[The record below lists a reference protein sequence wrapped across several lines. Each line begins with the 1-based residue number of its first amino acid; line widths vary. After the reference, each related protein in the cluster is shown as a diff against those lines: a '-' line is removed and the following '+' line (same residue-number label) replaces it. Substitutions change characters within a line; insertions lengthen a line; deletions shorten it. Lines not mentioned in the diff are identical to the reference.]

1 MQPSRE
7 QTERILRSK
16 LIELSELISL
26 LSAYGQSETA
36 NQIFLE
42 QRRIAD
48 RLALLRKDGQ

>member
-26 LSAYGQSETA
+26 LTAYGQAETA